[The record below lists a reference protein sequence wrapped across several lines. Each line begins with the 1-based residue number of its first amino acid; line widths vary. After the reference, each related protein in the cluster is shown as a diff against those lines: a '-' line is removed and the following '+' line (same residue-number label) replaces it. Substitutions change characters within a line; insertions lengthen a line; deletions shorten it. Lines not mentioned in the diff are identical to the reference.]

1 MGRRAALTGNQAVA
15 EAVRLARVGVISAY
29 PITPQ
34 TVIVERLAE
43 MVERGVLDA
52 RFIRVESEH
61 SALAAAY
68 GAAVAGVRAFT
79 ATSSHGL
86 LYMHEV
92 VWWVAGSR
100 VPLVMAVV
108 TRAIG
113 PPWNIHDDH
122 CDILDQ
128 RDTGWLIS
136 MASSNQEAL
145 DLTLMAFR
153 VSEDERVFLPVM
165 VGLDG
170 FILSHTVEA
179 VDIPGQDI
187 VDEFL
192 PERRQPYVIEP
203 GSPVSMGNIAPDEY
217 YEELR
222 IDMYKSMMGA
232 VEAIRDA
239 GRAYGRLTGRYY
251 DSLIDCYKCCDAD
264 YVVVGM
270 GAWMEDAKEAADALR
285 EEGLRVGVARLR
297 FLRPH
302 PWRELAELVPSNAV
316 LVFMDRGVSM
326 GSAGQLYLDASG
338 WLEGF
343 RGMVGVVAGVGGSW
357 VTVEDFE
364 EIVRRV
370 AGMVEEVGG
379 GLRIPLLWYHGGVF
393 SVVERCGGGVG
404 RGQAE

>member
-1 MGRRAALTGNQAVA
+1 MPRLALTGNYAVA
-15 EAVRLARVGVISAY
+15 EAVKLARVEVVSAY

-34 TVIVERLAE
+34 TVIVERIDKMIETGE
-43 MVERGVLDA
+43 MDA
-52 RFIRVESEH
+52 KYIRVESEH

-68 GAAVAGVRAFT
+68 AAAIGGVRAFT

-128 RDTGWLIS
+128 RDSGWLIA

-145 DLTLMAFR
+145 DLTLLAFR
-153 VSEDERVFLPVM
+153 VSEDERVYLPAM

-170 FILSHTVEA
+170 FILSHTVEP
-179 VDIPGQDI
+179 VDVPEQEV

-192 PERRQPYVIEP
+192 PPRRQPYVIEP
-203 GSPVSMGNIAPDEY
+203 GNPVSMGNIVPDEY
-217 YEELR
+217 FEELR
-222 IDMYKSMMGA
+222 MDMYRSMA
-232 VEAIRDA
+232 AAIDAIREA
-239 GRAYGRLTGRYY
+239 GRRYGELTGRYY
-251 DSLIDCYKCCDAD
+251 DRLVDCYRCSDAD

-270 GAWMEDAKEAADALR
+270 GAWMEDAKEAADRLR

-297 FLRPH
+297 FVRPA
-302 PWRELAELVPSNAV
+302 PWGELAGCVPGNAA
-316 LVFMDRGVSM
+316 LIVFDRGVSM
-326 GSAGQLYLDASG
+326 GSAGQLYMDASA
-338 WLEGF
+338 WLGGS
-343 RGMVGVVAGVGGSW
+343 RPMVGVVAGVGGVW

-364 EIVRRV
+364 KIVRMV
-370 AGMVEEVGG
+370 AERLEGEGAR
-379 GLRIPLLWYHGGVF
+379 RIPLLWYHGGVLHDYA
-393 SVVERCGGGVG
+393 SLMA
-404 RGQAE
+404 RG